1 MSYYE
6 NYNLYVRESVKRGQ
20 QVTQTD
26 TKTDH
31 LLVSEKK
38 KTISSLTDEETQ
50 TG

>member
-1 MSYYE
+1 MPYYE

-26 TKTDH
+26 TKADD

-38 KTISSLTDEETQ
+38 KNPL
-50 TG
+50 